1 MTIPAHD
8 TATYVTTV
16 TNLTDQP
23 LDLLV
28 TRTQNDLP
36 GSDWSSWFCVGSTCY
51 QPDDI
56 TGSMT
61 LTPAQAVPVKLYVQG
76 GAYITGKLVGDV
88 TLSFAGAS
96 QSSSQ
101 KYTTTVKNSSGVSM
115 AAVAGNG
122 LSIDQNAPNP
132 ASGLTRLDY
141 FLPTSGSTSIEL
153 FSVTGQKVFSKAL
166 SGQEHGNHAAMI
178 DVTTLPNGVYTV
190 VLSSNGARVTRS
202 MTVVH

>member
-1 MTIPAHD
+1 MTNA
-8 TATYVTTV
+8 
-16 TNLTDQP
+16 P

-28 TRTQNDLP
+28 SRTQNDLP
-36 GSDWSSWFCVGSTCY
+36 GGDWSSWFCIGSSCY

-56 TGSMT
+56 TGNMT
-61 LTPAQAVPVKLYVQG
+61 LTPSQAVQVKLYVMG
-76 GAYITGKLVGDV
+76 GAYISGKLVGDV
-88 TLSFAGAS
+88 TLSYAG
-96 QSSSQ
+96 SSQ
-101 KYTTTVKNSSGVSM
+101 TASKKYTTTLKASGAGVSV

-132 ASGLTRLDY
+132 ASGVTRLDY

-153 FSVTGQKVFSKAL
+153 FSVTGQKVFSKAIN
-166 SGQEHGNHAAMI
+166 GQEHGNHAAMI
-178 DVTTLPNGVYTV
+178 DVSTLPNGVYTV